1 MRNRVFTLTVLL
13 GWLMLPLL
21 AWAQAPAAGA
31 GKVGVMNIQAAI
43 GNTAEGKKASAD
55 LQKKFDPRQ
64 RELQQQQQ
72 EIQGLQDQLQKQA
85 ATLSDEEQRRLARDL
100 EEKQKRFKRNQ
111 EDFQADVQ
119 AEQQEAVQRIGQKMY
134 RLINEYGQQN
144 GFVLI
149 MESYPQ
155 LPVYFAPTD
164 LTEEMIRR
172 YDAAY
177 PVEAAGTTAGTPSA
191 PAVAKPATPVPKPA
205 VATKPAATAK
215 PADKAKP

>member
-1 MRNRVFTLTVLL
+1 MRNRVCTLTVLL
-13 GWLMLPLL
+13 GLPMLPLL
-21 AWAQAPAAGA
+21 AWAQIPAAGA
-31 GKVGVMNIQAAI
+31 GKIGVVSIQAAI
-43 GNTAEGKKASAD
+43 GNTAEGKKAAAD
-55 LQKKFDPRQ
+55 LQKKIEPRQ
-64 RELQQQQQ
+64 RDLQQQQQ

-85 ATLSDEEQRRLARDL
+85 ATLSDEEQRRLAREL

-111 EDFQADVQ
+111 EDYQADAQ
-119 AEQQEAVQRIGQKMY
+119 ADQQEIVQRLGQKMY

-144 GFVLI
+144 GFALI

-177 PVEAAGTTAGTPSA
+177 PVEAAA
-191 PAVAKPATPVPKPA
+191 PAA
-205 VATKPAATAK
+205 KPAATAPKPAAATRPAAATK
-215 PADKAKP
+215 PADTPKQ

>member
-1 MRNRVFTLTVLL
+1 MRNRVFTLAVLL
-13 GWLMLPLL
+13 GLLMLPRL

-31 GKVGVMNIQAAI
+31 GKVGVINIQATI

-72 EIQGLQDQLQKQA
+72 EIQGLQEQLQKQA

-119 AEQQEAVQRIGQKMY
+119 AEQQEAI
-134 RLINEYGQQN
+134 
-144 GFVLI
+144 
-149 MESYPQ
+149 
-155 LPVYFAPTD
+155 
-164 LTEEMIRR
+164 
-172 YDAAY
+172 
-177 PVEAAGTTAGTPSA
+177 
-191 PAVAKPATPVPKPA
+191 
-205 VATKPAATAK
+205 
-215 PADKAKP
+215 